1 MINWA
6 ELDFDEP
13 LTPAFSCQLNTGLPK
28 DADGNPP
35 ALPARIYVD
44 DSFVLGVSVP
54 HMKQTLAALIE
65 AIFVVLGPPEIDK
78 RQCPLALDKWIK
90 LIVGPVQTFLGL
102 TVNTSRMIVS
112 IPRHYI
118 DEVLVILNETWH
130 PCRKQ
135 FTVQEAQTLTG
146 KLAHLAPAPWV
157 FHLLTHMYASIA
169 HALKSNKALLA
180 KKSEKF
186 RELLN
191 SLRSESSNPSDIHRV
206 VNFALKMFAKMTH
219 HASTKYNITKTMR
232 YEIEFFWDELP
243 GSSGTR
249 WETPIAH
256 IVKRSPIFVCY
267 GDSCLDGAGGYSVA
281 LGFWWHIKFPYDIV
295 QRTLLHKANNDDGK
309 LISINVL
316 VFITVIIN
324 YMASLHVLELTKP
337 TEDPYPVLLNIT
349 DNSSAQRWT
358 TTNCK
363 GSTTGRLLARLF
375 CSLLI
380 NSPLGINSKWI
391 PTADN
396 YIADDISQLK
406 FDRSPNSLPSFD
418 YGSLKQKYQ
427 ELKHCI
433 FFQLNPEIASLLWET
448 ALTEK
453 WPCRETI
460 KLLKQKP
467 LGKLIT
473 SNGPK

>member
-206 VNFALKMFAKMTH
+206 VNFAFKMLAKMTH

-232 YEIEFFWDELP
+232 YEIEFF
-243 GSSGTR
+243 
-249 WETPIAH
+249 
-256 IVKRSPIFVCY
+256 
-267 GDSCLDGAGGYSVA
+267 
-281 LGFWWHIKFPYDIV
+281 
-295 QRTLLHKANNDDGK
+295 
-309 LISINVL
+309 
-316 VFITVIIN
+316 
-324 YMASLHVLELTKP
+324 
-337 TEDPYPVLLNIT
+337 
-349 DNSSAQRWT
+349 
-358 TTNCK
+358 
-363 GSTTGRLLARLF
+363 
-375 CSLLI
+375 
-380 NSPLGINSKWI
+380 
-391 PTADN
+391 
-396 YIADDISQLK
+396 
-406 FDRSPNSLPSFD
+406 
-418 YGSLKQKYQ
+418 
-427 ELKHCI
+427 
-433 FFQLNPEIASLLWET
+433 
-448 ALTEK
+448 
-453 WPCRETI
+453 
-460 KLLKQKP
+460 
-467 LGKLIT
+467 
-473 SNGPK
+473 